1 MKSCCISKAV
11 ELKELFISGNV
22 PRKTSAKIPTN
33 SKTRKEKLNQGIGTM
48 QAFRNSFLID
58 FCSTIVSL

>member
-48 QAFRNSFLID
+48 
-58 FCSTIVSL
+58 

>member
-11 ELKELFISGNV
+11 ELKDLFISGNV

-33 SKTRKEKLNQGIGTM
+33 SKTRKEKFNQGTGAI
-48 QAFRNSFLID
+48 QVFRNSFLID
-58 FCSTIVSL
+58 FCSSIVRL